1 MRNLNKDI
9 IEEIEAKIAADKK
22 LLQSI
27 LGDLEYI
34 KNKLNTLKIEVD
46 NDEWRARAKRF
57 AI

>member
-1 MRNLNKDI
+1 MNKDI

-34 KNKLNTLKIEVD
+34 KNKLSALKVKEDD
-46 NDEWRARAKRF
+46 NDE
-57 AI
+57 

>member
-46 NDEWRARAKRF
+46 NDE
-57 AI
+57 

>member
-1 MRNLNKDI
+1 MNKDI

-34 KNKLNTLKIEVD
+34 KNKLSALKIEVD
-46 NDEWRARAKRF
+46 NNE
-57 AI
+57 